1 MEFINLIWSQL
12 KAPYYP
18 PCDRGRLA
26 GEWVKLWQGCY
37 NFSDSSISYLQTPGL
52 YCPCLRNLQI
62 EITLEDSTFKPVSYC
77 PPRMSAPKMSRIYLA
92 NLFKWGPIG
101 YSGHTMTR
109 LMLSSS
115 GPTHHCEI
123 IRFLLIRAWHWW
135 TQNMFTLT
143 WCCGGRSPRWPHS
156 RWRYWPCSRPPRPL
170 RLSHCP
176 WSAPDYHDM
185 SDVGK

>member
-1 MEFINLIWSQL
+1 MEFINLSWSQL

-18 PCDRGRLA
+18 PCDREGLA

-77 PPRMSAPKMSRIYLA
+77 PPRMSAPKMRRIYLA

-115 GPTHHCEI
+115 GPTSFYLMHNTKASCQFLWFFHP
-123 IRFLLIRAWHWW
+123 IRM
-135 TQNMFTLT
+135 N
-143 WCCGGRSPRWPHS
+143 
-156 RWRYWPCSRPPRPL
+156 
-170 RLSHCP
+170 SHKLP
-176 WSAPDYHDM
+176 FDRQS
-185 SDVGK
+185 